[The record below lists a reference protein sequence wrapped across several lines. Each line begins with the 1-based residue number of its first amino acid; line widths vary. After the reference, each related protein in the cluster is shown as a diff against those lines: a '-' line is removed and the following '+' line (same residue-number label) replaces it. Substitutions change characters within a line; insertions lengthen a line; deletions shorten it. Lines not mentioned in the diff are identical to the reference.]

1 MFEYFAS
8 TIMSINIMGIG
19 AYPILLAIS
28 IGIALLISQK
38 RIGEF
43 ILITAIMNLII
54 GIGLFMASQE
64 GMYLVITA
72 MALIIILLSPGK
84 IDEQQ

>member
-1 MFEYFAS
+1 MFEYFGQA
-8 TIMSINIMGIG
+8 IMSINIMGIG
-19 AYPILLAIS
+19 AYPLLLSIS

-43 ILITAIMNLII
+43 ILITAILNLII
-54 GIGLFMASQE
+54 GIGLFAASHE

-72 MALIIILLSPGK
+72 MALIVILMSPGK
-84 IDEQQ
+84 IDENT